1 MLYNQKNTA
10 NPGCGV
16 GILLKFRGLIE
27 VIKVQGEWQKPL
39 EKLSQELEDLRKT
52 LKSIDESKDQLRP
65 ELKRATGEVATLV
78 KSKGSHIEPLYELP
92 RILTAILENPKI
104 GALVFGTRGERLLFN
119 KRAQDLLGNLI
130 DSTEC
135 GGEGVSLQEGIGGGF
150 YIPGQEQRPLQSG
163 ELPWNFANTDLGA
176 GQRESELM
184 VKRPGQENV
193 WLRVTVSPLSSSQ
206 PGKEPGGVIAF
217 LADITEH
224 VKVVNELSNIC
235 RDTEKRLDE
244 FSKGIEELSL
254 LAKKLATA
262 KKTEAPQQ
270 EKQDS
275 EVSKEASKP
284 VSLGAGLKVLVVD
297 DVAVNQKLLKLQ
309 LEKLGFTVELACDG
323 REACEK
329 VKATEPAFDLILMDC
344 DMPKM
349 DGYEATQS
357 IRAQEGEK
365 VVPIIAVTAYDRE
378 GDREKCLEAGM
389 SDYITKGS
397 PEKELQKLLRK
408 WLKRETIETEED
420 GQTGSIARSL
430 LFDEGEA
437 LGENFKPNQLD
448 FPELSRIYGQQEA
461 LEIIKLFL
469 GVTGTFIECIDLAL
483 TSKDIEAVNHFA
495 YSIKGPFSSLQ
506 LTSLSD
512 MASKL
517 PRLAAKH
524 KWKDAKKI
532 YGQLLELYK
541 PIKTQIEEEIQNNT
555 LIQN

>member
-10 NPGCGV
+10 KHESRV

-27 VIKVQGEWQKPL
+27 VIEVQGEWQKPL
-39 EKLSQELEDLRKT
+39 EKLSQELDDLRKT

-78 KSKGSHIEPLYELP
+78 KSKDSHIDPLYELP

-104 GALVFGTRGERLLFN
+104 GALVFGTRGERLLYN

-135 GGEGVSLQEGIGGGF
+135 GGEGARQEHQAGF
-150 YIPGQEQRPLQSG
+150 FTPGQEERPLQAG
-163 ELPWNFANTDLGA
+163 ELPWNFANTDGGA
-176 GQRESELM
+176 GQRESELL
-184 VKRPGQENV
+184 VKHPGQENV

-244 FSKGIEELSL
+244 FSKGIEDLANL
-254 LAKKLATA
+254 ANILAKA
-262 KKTEAPQQ
+262 KKTDAPQP
-270 EKQDS
+270 EKQPT
-275 EVSKEASKP
+275 EVSGETSKP
-284 VSLGAGLKVLVVD
+284 ASLGAGLKVLVVD

-309 LEKLGFTVELACDG
+309 LEKLGFIVELAGDG

-329 VKATEPAFDLILMDC
+329 VKDSKPAFDLILMDC

-349 DGYEATQS
+349 DGYEATQL

-365 VVPIIAVTAYDRE
+365 AVPIIAVTAYDRE

-397 PEKELQKLLRK
+397 PEKELQKLLSK
-408 WLKRETIETEED
+408 WLKRETGEAEEE
-420 GQTGSIARSL
+420 GKSGSIARSL
-430 LFDEGEA
+430 LFDEGEI
-437 LGENFKPNQLD
+437 LGENFKQNQLD
-448 FPELSRIYGQQEA
+448 FAELSRIYGQEEA

-469 GVTGTFIECIDLAL
+469 GVTGTFTECIDLAL
-483 TSKDIEAVNHFA
+483 TSKDIDAVNHFA

-506 LTSLSD
+506 LTALSD
-512 MASKL
+512 LASKL
-517 PRLAAKH
+517 PKLAAKH
-524 KWKDAKKI
+524 KWKDAKKV

-541 PIKTQIEEEIQNNT
+541 PIKSQMEEEIQKSTSTKN
-555 LIQN
+555 

>member
-10 NPGCGV
+10 KHESRV

-27 VIKVQGEWQKPL
+27 VIEVQGEWQKPL
-39 EKLSQELEDLRKT
+39 EKLSQELDDLRKT

-78 KSKGSHIEPLYELP
+78 KSKDSHIDPLYELP

-104 GALVFGTRGERLLFN
+104 GALVFGTRGERLLYN

-135 GGEGVSLQEGIGGGF
+135 GGEGARQEHQAGF
-150 YIPGQEQRPLQSG
+150 FTPGQEERPLQAG
-163 ELPWNFANTDLGA
+163 ELPWNFANTDGGA
-176 GQRESELM
+176 GQRESELL
-184 VKRPGQENV
+184 VKHPGQENV

-244 FSKGIEELSL
+244 FSKGIEDLANL
-254 LAKKLATA
+254 ANILAKA
-262 KKTEAPQQ
+262 KKTDAPQP
-270 EKQDS
+270 EKQPT
-275 EVSKEASKP
+275 EVSGETSKP
-284 VSLGAGLKVLVVD
+284 ASLGAGLKVLVVD

-309 LEKLGFTVELACDG
+309 LEKLGFIVELAGDG

-329 VKATEPAFDLILMDC
+329 VKDSKPAFDLILMDC

-349 DGYEATQS
+349 DGYEATQL

-365 VVPIIAVTAYDRE
+365 AVPIIAVTAYDRE

-397 PEKELQKLLRK
+397 PEKELQKLLSK
-408 WLKRETIETEED
+408 WLKRETGEAEEE
-420 GQTGSIARSL
+420 GKSGSIARSL
-430 LFDEGEA
+430 LFDEGEI
-437 LGENFKPNQLD
+437 LGDNFKQNQLD
-448 FPELSRIYGQQEA
+448 FAELARIYGQEEA

-469 GVTGTFIECIDLAL
+469 GVTGTFTECIDLAL

-512 MASKL
+512 LASKL
-517 PRLAAKH
+517 PKLAAKH
-524 KWKDAKKI
+524 KWKDAKKV

-541 PIKTQIEEEIQNNT
+541 PIKSQMEEEIQKSTSTKN
-555 LIQN
+555 

>member
-10 NPGCGV
+10 KHESRV

-27 VIKVQGEWQKPL
+27 VIEVQGEWQKPL
-39 EKLSQELEDLRKT
+39 EKLSQELDDLRKT

-78 KSKGSHIEPLYELP
+78 KSKDSHIDPLYELP

-104 GALVFGTRGERLLFN
+104 GALVFGTRGERLLYN

-135 GGEGVSLQEGIGGGF
+135 GGDVVRQEYHAGF
-150 YIPGQEQRPLQSG
+150 FTPGQEERPLQAG
-163 ELPWNFANTDLGA
+163 ELPWNFTNTDGGA
-176 GQRESELM
+176 GQRESELL
-184 VKRPGQENV
+184 VKHPGQENV

-244 FSKGIEELSL
+244 FSKGIEDLANL
-254 LAKKLATA
+254 ANILAKA
-262 KKTEAPQQ
+262 KKTDAPQP
-270 EKQDS
+270 EKQPT
-275 EVSKEASKP
+275 EVSGETSKP
-284 VSLGAGLKVLVVD
+284 ASLGAGLKVLVVD

-309 LEKLGFTVELACDG
+309 LEKLGFIVELAGDG

-329 VKATEPAFDLILMDC
+329 VKDSKPAFDLILMDC

-349 DGYEATQS
+349 DGYEATQL

-365 VVPIIAVTAYDRE
+365 AVPIIAVTAYDRE

-397 PEKELQKLLRK
+397 PEKELQKLLSK
-408 WLKRETIETEED
+408 WLKRETGEAEEE
-420 GQTGSIARSL
+420 GKSGSIARSL
-430 LFDEGEA
+430 LFDEGEI
-437 LGENFKPNQLD
+437 LGDNFKQNQLD
-448 FPELSRIYGQQEA
+448 FAELARIYGQEEA

-469 GVTGTFIECIDLAL
+469 GVTGTFTECIDLAL

-512 MASKL
+512 LASKL
-517 PRLAAKH
+517 PKLAAKH
-524 KWKDAKKI
+524 KWKDAKKV

-541 PIKTQIEEEIQNNT
+541 PIKSQMEEEIQKSTSTKN
-555 LIQN
+555 

>member
-10 NPGCGV
+10 NHGSGV
-16 GILLKFRGLIE
+16 GILLEFRGLIE
-27 VIKVQGEWQKPL
+27 VIEVQGEWQKPL
-39 EKLSQELEDLRKT
+39 EKLSQELDDLRKT

-78 KSKGSHIEPLYELP
+78 KSKDSHIDPLYELP

-104 GALVFGTRGERLLFN
+104 GALVFGTRGERLLYN

-135 GGEGVSLQEGIGGGF
+135 GGEGARQEHHSGF
-150 YIPGQEQRPLQSG
+150 FTPGQEERPLQAG
-163 ELPWNFANTDLGA
+163 ELPWNFTNTDGGA
-176 GQRESELM
+176 GQRESELL
-184 VKRPGQENV
+184 VKHPGQENV

-244 FSKGIEELSL
+244 FSKGIEDLANL
-254 LAKKLATA
+254 ANILAKA

-270 EKQDS
+270 ERQTT
-275 EVSKEASKP
+275 EVSGETSKP
-284 VSLGAGLKVLVVD
+284 ASLGAGLKVLVVD

-309 LEKLGFTVELACDG
+309 LEKLGFAVELAGDG

-329 VKATEPAFDLILMDC
+329 VKDSKPAFDLILMDC

-349 DGYEATQS
+349 DGYEATQL

-365 VVPIIAVTAYDRE
+365 AVPIIAVTAYDRE

-397 PEKELQKLLRK
+397 PEKELQKLLSK
-408 WLKRETIETEED
+408 WLKRETGEAEEE
-420 GQTGSIARSL
+420 GKSGSIARSL
-430 LFDEGEA
+430 LFDEGEI
-437 LGENFKPNQLD
+437 LGENFKQNQLD
-448 FPELSRIYGQQEA
+448 FAELSRIYGQEEA

-469 GVTGTFIECIDLAL
+469 GVTGTFTECIDLAL
-483 TSKDIEAVNHFA
+483 TSKDVDAVNHFA

-506 LTSLSD
+506 LTALSD
-512 MASKL
+512 LASKL
-517 PRLAAKH
+517 PKLAAKH
-524 KWKDAKKI
+524 KWKDAKKV

-541 PIKTQIEEEIQNNT
+541 PIKSQMEEEIQKSTSTKN
-555 LIQN
+555 

>member
-10 NPGCGV
+10 NHGRGV

-27 VIKVQGEWQKPL
+27 VIEVQGEWQKPL
-39 EKLSQELEDLRKT
+39 EKLSQELDDLRKT

-104 GALVFGTRGERLLFN
+104 GALVFGTRGERLLYN

-135 GGEGVSLQEGIGGGF
+135 GGDGARQEHSAGF
-150 YIPGQEQRPLQSG
+150 YTPGQDERPLQAG
-163 ELPWNFANTDLGA
+163 ELPWNFANTDGGA
-176 GQRESELM
+176 GQRESELL
-184 VKRPGQENV
+184 VKHPGQENV

-206 PGKEPGGVIAF
+206 SGKEPGGVIAF

-244 FSKGIEELSL
+244 FSKGIEDLATL
-254 LAKKLATA
+254 ANILAKS
-262 KKTEAPQQ
+262 KKTEAPQPENQ
-270 EKQDS
+270 QT
-275 EVSKEASKP
+275 EVSIETSKP
-284 VSLGAGLKVLVVD
+284 ASLGAGLKVLVVD

-309 LEKLGFTVELACDG
+309 LEKLGFAVVLAGDG

-329 VKATEPAFDLILMDC
+329 VKDSMPAFDLILMDC

-349 DGYEATQS
+349 DGYEATQL
-357 IRAQEGEK
+357 IRAREGEK
-365 VVPIIAVTAYDRE
+365 AIPIIAVTAYDRE

-397 PEKELQKLLRK
+397 PEKELQKLLSK
-408 WLKRETIETEED
+408 WLNRETREAEEE
-420 GQTGSIARSL
+420 GKSGSIARSL
-430 LFDEGEA
+430 LFDEGEI
-437 LGENFKPNQLD
+437 LGENFKQNQLD
-448 FPELSRIYGQQEA
+448 FAELSRIYGREEA

-469 GVTGTFIECIDLAL
+469 GVTGTFTECIDLAL
-483 TSKDIEAVNHFA
+483 TSKDIDAVNHFA

-506 LTSLSD
+506 LTALSD
-512 MASKL
+512 LASKL
-517 PRLAAKH
+517 PKLAAKH
-524 KWKDAKKI
+524 KWKDAKKV
-532 YGQLLELYK
+532 YGQLIEHYK
-541 PIKTQIEEEIQNNT
+541 PIKSQMEEEIQKSTATEN
-555 LIQN
+555 